1 MWRCERA
8 GVGGNTWFRWTPVP
22 AWDIIDAVTEPRFTG
37 SENPQQ
43 QPQHPYGAPGGQFP
57 PPYQGQQPPYPG
69 YSGAYP
75 PAYYGVDAYGR
86 PLSDKSKLVAGL
98 LQIFI
103 GSLGIGRFYL
113 GYTTIGILQIVVT
126 IGTCGFGSIWGLIDG
141 IIILVG
147 NVPDAQGRTLR
158 D

>member
-1 MWRCERA
+1 MWR
-8 GVGGNTWFRWTPVP
+8 GVDPNAWFRWTPVP
-22 AWDIIDAVTEPRFTG
+22 TWDIIDSVTEPRFSG

-43 QPQHPYGAPGGQFP
+43 QPQNPYGAPGGPFP
-57 PPYQGQQPPYPG
+57 PPYQGQQAPYPG

-113 GYTTIGILQIVVT
+113 GYTTIGVLQIVVSFA
-126 IGTCGFGSIWGLIDG
+126 TCGIGSVWGLIDG
-141 IIILVG
+141 IMILIG

-158 D
+158 E